1 MGVCPLQVK
10 LLIHNLLSKKAPP
23 FFKEER
29 MSAGGIN
36 CFMNII
42 TGMAPGLV

>member
-10 LLIHNLLSKKAPP
+10 LLIHNLLSKKAPI
-23 FFKEER
+23 FREER